1 MSSKSSKISTQTSK
15 GSSLRGTARLFTAIA
30 SVFAVVASV
39 IVPATA
45 AFAADP
51 AAVRNTKSTTAT
63 LVHPGDTFN
72 WMIEVGCSVLTD
84 ECVNAT
90 LTDVIPP
97 EFIPPSA
104 GDILFTPDLAAS
116 EKLITISGQTVTIDF
131 KQNLVQPVGEVGL
144 TNGTVTVTIP
154 VTVRSDLD
162 YTPTPVTVTNTSAMV
177 ADNAPELDSSANVS
191 VEVPLELS
199 ADATKSFS
207 PNSNLAVGGLTT
219 DLTLGGTNTANAP
232 VEKLTIQD
240 PQNPAD
246 AGNIF
251 QTALA
256 VQSLGSVTW
265 PAGADGATVA
275 VWDTS
280 LATPAWVAAPLVA
293 SGNPL
298 SLPLGVAL
306 PDIGGVRIE
315 FFSSSGATIPRSAS
329 ASFVVSLANRA
340 GITSGS
346 YSNTSQVEVS
356 RDSLSA
362 TDTATAVYS
371 VIAATSAVSATK
383 AIVPDRLSTVA
394 YGANDLTH
402 GTVTLT
408 GTNAGTLDLTSMT
421 IAEPT
426 NPADLSASN
435 PFAPA
440 HDGFGLIFSGFDSGV
455 AWPAGA
461 TAANITYFYDDG
473 SSEVMAA
480 TAPGLPAAD
489 PLKRVTGFSVTF
501 TGTMAQGSTATL
513 PFTIQANPAQ
523 VAPNLSQLYTN
534 ETSVTGI
541 DSFSQN
547 VGPATATDTVTVLT
561 DQINLATTKS
571 LTRTELNASAGQST
585 IATLT
590 TTVSDYPD
598 STRNLAQIVM
608 YDPDSQTGTT
618 DWYNYFD
625 ATGLTLTQVPGG
637 ATLSI
642 YYRDALGVYSL
653 LTTLPPGTN
662 TYTIPSGIRD
672 DIHGLK
678 LEWNSPAGFVP
689 GQTLVANV
697 NYALRSNLRED
708 NTPLP
713 NAAIELE
720 NCSSSSGTSTLS
732 PDSINSNLATSN
744 PCPTVEL
751 IPTTGGPGGG
761 GADLL
766 EKNFI
771 NVGNT
776 NDQEIMSTRNSE
788 RTRARLSWST
798 GGYTGVDEM
807 AIYDGALDGTGD
819 PSPTAYNLGT
829 WDAFNLVRIPAIN
842 SALDPLM
849 QFDKVYIQLYNS
861 VSNSWVSTGICS
873 YLAPCEGSTPAY
885 NLTATEQAETLAIRF
900 VFSEGSNRTGLDP
913 APGSGVADST
923 THNRHIDLVFEMRD
937 SLRSNA
943 AWPVVDGYQYNQSV
957 SAGGHS
963 VIRNDA
969 HSAATLSNGDVYE
982 DQAADTIELRD
993 PNLAV
998 NVTKSWA
1005 GGSLPIPD
1013 GTVSPFPTSRVTIS
1027 AINQTVGK
1035 VDSLTI
1041 NEPNTTVATPN
1052 DSPFEQFKLFRFQSI
1067 SHPAGATG
1075 LTVTVYRPND
1085 GNLTATGTPASV
1097 ATTVLAWTPA
1107 DLADAT
1113 GFTFEYTGRINGVG
1127 SSTSADIVF
1136 DLELQDVTRT
1146 SGTTVAASTVYN
1158 STQALVADNRWDT
1171 SSSVTAPTFKD
1182 AELGDLDGANIQLV
1196 NSDIGVS
1203 TSKTFAKTSEV
1214 EPNRSQFSLTL
1225 KATPSG
1231 SERVQSLTITDD
1243 RATFWNAFD
1252 FVGVPANSPTLP
1264 TFSPNPT
1271 GAGTVIKIEVCTG
1284 GTWVAGDI
1292 DATPAMSC
1300 TDRGGS
1306 WQWDGTWKTQA
1317 QARSDFLPAGVSAGD
1332 VSGVRLTIK
1341 RADDSQWENP
1351 QAPEISIPIT
1361 IQRRINLRSGDP
1373 VLTDYPGNAP
1383 SPGETT
1389 AGVTSNSLSAH
1400 VVGIWGKTSDASNN
1414 ASYLY
1419 EHAEN
1424 AVQVEK
1430 TPAGIKAP
1438 GRLFDYTLKVTN
1450 NGNWPIMNPV
1460 ITDYLPSDG
1469 TGAML
1474 IFDPDNAWNY
1484 HYALTG
1490 AAPSPA
1496 NGTALPTGTTG
1507 ATVVDESDAFGPTK
1521 LTFTFPAGSVL
1532 EVGQSFTITI
1542 PMMFRPG
1549 LINDT
1554 IVTNSFGIKGD
1565 RLFDACTAPAGKTAS
1580 YDPVTGECSTSTTVK
1595 PSEQAALRAH
1605 MTVKANLDASYP
1617 TDLGY
1622 TGASGCDT
1630 AVDAA
1635 GFSRLPCIPLTLPG
1649 QSETWRLFAQNTG
1662 TTYMPRLVL
1671 ATRLPEVSDKTIL
1684 DNFVRN
1690 SKWDA
1695 GFADEI
1701 TANLGVPGAT
1711 LSVYYT
1717 TAASPCKLVLQD
1729 PANLNA
1735 CGSDPATGWAPW
1747 TAGALADPT
1756 VVTGLQF
1763 VVDFPDAHLWAPSET
1778 LTIDVVTR
1786 TAALSAT
1793 PGANTTA
1800 NNSLSASSITR
1811 TGSTDTVVTA
1821 LDYSVVSVALATGS
1835 VTLTKTITG
1844 PAASFIPDGQTFT
1857 GSLVCTSLGETAS
1870 YPWTLT
1876 ADTSTDPIT
1885 VTGEQFDDLPG
1896 GASCTVTETSASGQ
1910 TDYTATT
1917 VIVNPLADPTSLPN
1931 VTLNNDYQL
1940 AGITVSKT
1948 VTTTAPVYPDDFA
1961 FTLSCTFLGVA
1972 VPLAVG
1978 DAAFVLDDG
1987 ESKTV
1992 TGIPANSNCVLTE
2005 TDPKGADATLMS
2017 ATTDTSNGGSSV
2029 AVNNTTRTA
2038 TFTRLSPDTIA
2049 GVTNTANAN
2058 NRFDA
2063 PAALVVTKHLE
2074 GGGSS
2079 QFGSTKTFTVHV
2091 LCTFGATTQY
2101 DGDVQLNA
2109 GNAWQA
2115 ILENIIAD
2123 SVCTFTETGLQGA
2136 DAVVITPNDG
2146 TDTTTGVLVVPGPDV
2161 NDPSPVV
2168 DIAVT
2173 NWYLTGSVQVTKT
2186 FVGDQGAIDKFA
2198 IDPVPAIE
2206 FEFQLDCTRDGV
2218 AVLIPGGGTRI
2229 VTAASPVA
2237 DYTGIASGA
2246 DCVLSETRDGGSSQT
2261 RILDSSG
2268 SEVSGGEFTIDV
2280 DDTILSANDQAQD
2293 DLTVENRFRFAS
2305 VAASKVVVAA
2315 TGTKGPFE
2323 LTLACTLDGREIEPA
2338 EPAAASINAGEVVT
2352 WTELAEGADC
2362 AITETRTGGA
2372 TRTTSELM
2380 KADGTLGPTV
2390 IGVRVAMDPLR
2401 WTGDQVPNQV
2411 AFTNSFSLAFTGIAG
2426 NPSDGF
2432 GLGLGLIFGGGLAV
2446 IGGWFL
2452 RRRKIR
2458 HPEAQ

>member
-1 MSSKSSKISTQTSK
+1 MSSRRSDDQHSGRDVSKFRRIAKFSTS
-15 GSSLRGTARLFTAIA
+15 IA
-30 SVFAVVASV
+30 SVVAVIASV

-51 AAVRNTKSTTAT
+51 AAVRNIKSTSAT

-90 LTDVIPP
+90 LTDVIPS
-97 EFIPPSA
+97 EFIPPAA
-104 GDILFTPDLAAS
+104 GDILFTPDLGPS
-116 EKLITISGQTVTIDF
+116 EKVITISGQTVTIDF
-131 KQNLVQPVGEVGL
+131 KQNLVRPVGEVGL

-177 ADNAPELDSSANVS
+177 ADNAPEVDSSASVS
-191 VEVPLELS
+191 LDVPLELS
-199 ADATKSFS
+199 TDATKSFS
-207 PNSNLAVGGLTT
+207 PNSNLAVAGLTT
-219 DLTLGGTNTANAP
+219 DLTLGGTNTSNAP

-240 PQNPAD
+240 PQNPGAG
-246 AGNIF
+246 GNIF
-251 QTALA
+251 QNALA
-256 VQSLGSVTW
+256 VQSLGTVTW

-280 LATPAWVAAPLVA
+280 LVTPAWVAAPLVA

-298 SLPLGVAL
+298 SLPSGVAL
-306 PDIGGVRIE
+306 SGIGGVRIE
-315 FFSSSGATIPRSAS
+315 FSSSSGATIPRSAS
-329 ASFVVSLANRA
+329 ASFVVSLANRS
-340 GITSGS
+340 GISTGS
-346 YSNTSQVEVS
+346 HSNTSTSEVS
-356 RDSLSA
+356 RDGLSA
-362 TDTATAVYS
+362 TDTATATYS
-371 VIAATSAVSATK
+371 VQAATSAVSATK
-383 AIVPDRLSTVA
+383 SITPDRLSTVA
-394 YGANDLTH
+394 YGSSDLTH

-408 GTNAGTLDLTSMT
+408 GTNSGTLSLTSMT
-421 IAEPT
+421 ISEPS
-426 NPADLSASN
+426 NPADLSAAN
-435 PFAPA
+435 PLAPA
-440 HDGFGLIFSGFDSGV
+440 HPGFGLIFSGFVTGV
-455 AWPAGA
+455 HWPAGA
-461 TAANITYFYDDG
+461 TAANITYYYDDG
-473 SSEVMAA
+473 SSEVLAA

-489 PLKRVTGFSVTF
+489 SLKRVTGFSVTF

-513 PFTIQANPAQ
+513 PFSIQANPSQ
-523 VAPNLSQLYTN
+523 VAPNLSQPYSN
-534 ETSVTGI
+534 EIAVTGI
-541 DSFSQN
+541 DSFNQN
-547 VGPATATDTVTVLT
+547 VGPANATDTVTVLT
-561 DQINLATTKS
+561 DQINLSTTKS
-571 LTRTELNASAGQST
+571 LTHSELNASAGQST

-590 TTVSDYPD
+590 TTVADYPD

-608 YDPDSQTGTT
+608 FDPDSQTGTT

-637 ATLSI
+637 ATLDI
-642 YYRDALGVYSL
+642 YYRDALGNYTF

-662 TYTIPSGIRD
+662 SYTIPSGIRD

-678 LEWNSPAGFVP
+678 LEWNSPGGFVP
-689 GQTLVANV
+689 GQTLVANID
-697 NYALRSNLRED
+697 YALRSNLRTD

-713 NAAIELE
+713 NEAKELE

-732 PDSINSNLATSN
+732 PDSISSNLATSD

-751 IPTTGGPGGG
+751 IPTTSGPGGG

-766 EKNFI
+766 EKKFI

-776 NDQEIMSTRNSE
+776 NDQEIINTRNSE

-807 AIYDGALDGTGD
+807 AIYDGALDGSGD
-819 PSPTAYNLGT
+819 PSPTAYSLGT
-829 WDAFNLVRIPAIN
+829 WDAFNLVQIPAITN
-842 SALDPLM
+842 ALDPLM
-849 QFDKVYIQLYNS
+849 QYDKVYIQLYNS
-861 VSNSWVSTGICS
+861 VSNSWVSTGICTM
-873 YLAPCEGSTPAY
+873 LAPCEGSTPSY
-885 NLTATEQAETLAIRF
+885 NLTTTEQAETIAIRF
-900 VFSEGSNRTGLDP
+900 VFSEGSNRTGINP

-923 THNRHIDLVFEMRD
+923 SHNRHIDLVFEMRD

-943 AWPVVDGYQYNQSV
+943 AWPVVDGYQYNQAVSV
-957 SAGGHS
+957 AGHS
-963 VIRNDA
+963 IIRNDA
-969 HSAATLSNGDVYE
+969 HSAATLSSGDVYE
-982 DQAADTIELRD
+982 DQAADTLELRD

-1013 GTVSPFPTSRVTIS
+1013 STVSPFPTSRVTIS

-1041 NEPNTTVATPN
+1041 NEPNTTAATPN

-1067 SHPAGATG
+1067 THPAGATG

-1085 GNLTATGTPASV
+1085 GNLTASGTPAAV
-1097 ATTVLAWTPA
+1097 ATTVLAWTSA
-1107 DLADAT
+1107 ALADAT

-1127 SSTSADIVF
+1127 SSTAAQIVF

-1146 SGTTVAASTVYN
+1146 SGTTVTSGTVYN
-1158 STQALVADNRWDT
+1158 STQALVTDNRWDS

-1182 AELGDLDGANIQLV
+1182 SELGDLDGANIQVV
-1196 NSDIGVS
+1196 NSNIGVS
-1203 TSKTFAKTSEV
+1203 TSKTFATTSEV

-1225 KATPSG
+1225 RATPSG

-1252 FVGVPANSPTLP
+1252 FVGNPSNSPTLP
-1264 TFSPNPT
+1264 NFSPNPS
-1271 GAGTVIKIEVCTG
+1271 GAGTVIQIEVCVG
-1284 GTWVAGDI
+1284 GTW
-1292 DATPAMSC
+1292 DATDIESAPAMSC
-1300 TDRGGS
+1300 TDRGGT
-1306 WQWDGTWKTQA
+1306 WVGAGTWKTQA
-1317 QARSDFLPAGVSAGD
+1317 QARANFLPAGVTASD
-1332 VSGVRLTIK
+1332 VTGVRLTIK
-1341 RADDSQWENP
+1341 RANDSQWENP
-1351 QAPEISIPIT
+1351 QAPAISIPIT
-1361 IQRRINLRSGDP
+1361 VQRRVNLRSGDP
-1373 VLTDYPGNAP
+1373 VLTDYTGNAP
-1383 SPGETT
+1383 APGETV
-1389 AGVTSNSLSAH
+1389 AGRTTDSLSAH
-1400 VVGIWGKTSDASNN
+1400 VVGIWGKQADASNQATYN
-1414 ASYLY
+1414 YL
-1419 EHAEN
+1419 HANN

-1430 TPAGIKAP
+1430 SPAGIKAP
-1438 GRLFDYTLKVTN
+1438 GRTFDYTLKVTN
-1450 NGNWPIMNPV
+1450 NGNWPIMNPI

-1474 IFDPDNAWNY
+1474 IFDPDNAWDY

-1490 AAPSPA
+1490 APPSPA

-1507 ATVVDESDAFGPTK
+1507 ATVADESDAFGPTK

-1549 LINDT
+1549 LVNDT

-1580 YDPVTGECSTSTTVK
+1580 YDPVTGECSTSTTVR
-1595 PSEQAALRAH
+1595 PSEQAALRAR

-1622 TGASGCDT
+1622 IGASDCDT
-1630 AVDAA
+1630 EVEAD

-1684 DNFVRN
+1684 DNFIRN
-1690 SKWDA
+1690 SSWDA

-1717 TAASPCKLVLQD
+1717 TATNPCKLVLQD
-1729 PANLNA
+1729 PMNLNA

-1747 TAGALADPT
+1747 TAGTLADPT

-1763 VVDFPDAHLWAPSET
+1763 VIDFPDDHLWAPAET

-1811 TGSTDTVVTA
+1811 TGTTDTIVTA

-1857 GSLVCTSLGETAS
+1857 GNLVCTSLGETAS

-1885 VTGEQFDDLPG
+1885 VTEEQFDDLPG

-1910 TDYTATT
+1910 TGYSATT

-1931 VTLNNDYQL
+1931 VTLTNDYQL
-1940 AGITVSKT
+1940 AGIMVTKT

-1972 VPLAVG
+1972 VPLAAG

-1987 ESKTV
+1987 ESKTI
-1992 TGIPANSNCVLTE
+1992 TGIPANSDCVLTE

-2017 ATTDTSNGGSSV
+2017 ATTDTSNSGSSV
-2029 AVNNTTRTA
+2029 VVNNTARTA

-2049 GVTNTANAN
+2049 GVTNTATAN

-2074 GGGSS
+2074 GGGSD

-2091 LCTFGATTQY
+2091 LCTFGDTTQY
-2101 DGDVQLNA
+2101 DDDVELNA
-2109 GNAWQA
+2109 GNAWQV

-2123 SVCTFTETGLQGA
+2123 SDCTFTETGLQGA

-2146 TDTTTGVLVVPGPDV
+2146 TDTTTGVLVVPGPSDEE
-2161 NDPSPVV
+2161 PSPIV
-2168 DIAVT
+2168 DISVT

-2198 IDPVPAIE
+2198 VDPVPAIE

-2218 AVLIPGGGTRI
+2218 AVVIPGGGTRI
-2229 VTAASPVA
+2229 VTAASPIA

-2246 DCVLSETRDGGSSQT
+2246 DCVLSETRDGGASQT
-2261 RILDSSG
+2261 RILDSTG
-2268 SEVSGGEFTIDV
+2268 TEVPGGEFTIDV
-2280 DDTILSANDQAQD
+2280 DNTVLSADDQAQE
-2293 DLTVENRFRFAS
+2293 DLTIENQFRFAS
-2305 VAASKVVVAA
+2305 VAASKAVVSAK
-2315 TGTKGPFE
+2315 GNKGPFE
-2323 LTLACTLDGREIEPA
+2323 LTLACTLDGREIDPA
-2338 EPAAASINAGEVVT
+2338 EPSVASINAGQVVT

-2362 AITETRTGGA
+2362 TITETKTGGA
-2372 TRTTSELM
+2372 TKTTTELM
-2380 KADGTLGPTV
+2380 QADGTPGPTV
-2390 IGVRVAMDPLR
+2390 VGVRVVMDPLR

-2411 AFTNSFSLAFTGIAG
+2411 AFTNSFSLAFTGVAG
-2426 NPSDGF
+2426 NPSDGL
-2432 GLGLGLIFGGGLAV
+2432 GLGLGLVFGGGLAM
-2446 IGGWFL
+2446 IGGWFV